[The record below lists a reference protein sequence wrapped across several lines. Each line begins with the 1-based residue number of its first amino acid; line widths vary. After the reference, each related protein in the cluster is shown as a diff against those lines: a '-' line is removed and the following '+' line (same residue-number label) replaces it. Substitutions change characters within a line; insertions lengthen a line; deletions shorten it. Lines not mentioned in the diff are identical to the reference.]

1 MKRHPLIISIVI
13 GAGLLSL
20 CAVPVS
26 AQFQVVLA
34 SGSPG
39 AIIITDNGGGDT
51 DPKPNRIG
59 FSQLIAVGGGGSI
72 NAVGHVVQSI
82 TAKSFEVRFDRLQ
95 LDNPSTVQVLMTT
108 VEARSAVFP
117 VVGPPFTGRIHL
129 DGAYSTDQA
138 GVKITNSQ
146 ITLDGSVVL
155 PAVLPI
161 GTIAVPVAKD
171 KQRPV
176 RFNPPDVSKVL
187 AIGAT
192 QVRALLTF
200 DIAPHD
206 RIVMPGSA
214 VVAGYTYDRELDVN
228 STADLA
234 DGLPGDGVCDTGN
247 QNIGFTGVCTL
258 RAALTEADQ
267 QPVITAVHFN
277 IAGSGVPKIVM
288 SSNTTFNFGS
298 MGALQQVIVDGTT
311 QPAGQV
317 EVDGSQSSPTDI
329 GGSPIVGLDLVG
341 QNSSVLGMVIHSF
354 PSHGIAIRQ
363 SGSPFGG
370 SNVVEDSLIGTD
382 PTGQIPMPN
391 GGDGIHISQMPS
403 NLIEGNVIANN
414 AAVGVSVE
422 GSAATGNLIHA
433 NSIVGNGGLGIALT
447 NSGNNLEPAPS
458 LTSPAVLNVTD
469 LTVTGSVHG
478 GNNVDLKIDFYGNH
492 SCDASGSG
500 EGETYLGSMD
510 VTTDGSGNASF
521 TATVPADLSANDVVT
536 ATATDA
542 GGNTSA
548 FSACASITETSPPN
562 QSPVAN
568 AGPDQTVPAG
578 SLVTLNGSGSSD
590 PDNGPGSLTF
600 HWTQLSGPVVTLTGA
615 NTATPSFTASAPGS
629 YVFTLVVNDGA
640 ADSAPD
646 SVTIMVTGGGGS
658 IAAQIQNLINQVE
671 SLGLPKGQENS
682 LEAKL
687 RSALAS
693 VQRGNENSASGQ
705 LGAFINEVQA
715 QRGKKIPSADA
726 DALIASAQQII
737 GELSGA

>member
-1 MKRHPLIISIVI
+1 MKRYSLVISIVI
-13 GAGLLSL
+13 GAGLLFL

-39 AIIITDNGGGDT
+39 AITITDNGVGDT
-51 DPKPNRIG
+51 DPKPDRIG
-59 FSQLIAVGGGGSI
+59 FNQLIAVGGGASF

-82 TAKSFEVRFDRLQ
+82 TAKSFEVRFDHLQ
-95 LDNPSTVQVLMTT
+95 LDNPSLVQVLMTT
-108 VEARSAVFP
+108 IEARSVVFP
-117 VVGPPFTGRIHL
+117 AVGPPFTGRVHL
-129 DGAYSTDQA
+129 DGAYSTDKA

-155 PAVLPI
+155 PAALPI
-161 GTIAVPVAKD
+161 GTITVPAAKD

-267 QPVITAVHFN
+267 QPVITAIHFN

-317 EVDGSQSSPTDI
+317 EVDGSQSSAKDI

-341 QNSSVLGMVIHSF
+341 QKSTVLGMVIHSF
-354 PSHGIAIRQ
+354 PSHGISIRQ

-403 NLIEGNVIANN
+403 NLIEGNVIASN
-414 AAVGVSVE
+414 AAAGVSVE

-458 LTSPAVLNVTD
+458 LTSPTVLNVTD

-500 EGETYLGSMD
+500 EGETYLGSTD

-521 TATVPADLSANDVVT
+521 NATVPADLSANDAVT

-548 FSACASITETSPPN
+548 FSACASITETTPPN
-562 QSPVAN
+562 QPPVAN
-568 AGPDQTVPAG
+568 AGSNQNVFVGA
-578 SLVTLNGSGSSD
+578 LVTLNGSGSSD
-590 PDNGPGSLTF
+590 PDNGPSALTF
-600 HWTQLSGPVVTLTGA
+600 LWTQTSGPVVTL
-615 NTATPSFTASAPGS
+615 
-629 YVFTLVVNDGA
+629 
-640 ADSAPD
+640 
-646 SVTIMVTGGGGS
+646 GG
-658 IAAQIQNLINQVE
+658 
-671 SLGLPKGQENS
+671 
-682 LEAKL
+682 
-687 RSALAS
+687 R
-693 VQRGNENSASGQ
+693 
-705 LGAFINEVQA
+705 
-715 QRGKKIPSADA
+715 
-726 DALIASAQQII
+726 
-737 GELSGA
+737 

>member
-1 MKRHPLIISIVI
+1 MKRYSLVISIVI
-13 GAGLLSL
+13 GAGVLSL

-39 AIIITDNGGGDT
+39 AITITDNGAGDT
-51 DPKPNRIG
+51 DPKPDRIG
-59 FSQLIAVGGGGSI
+59 FNRLIAVGGGASFD
-72 NAVGHVVQSI
+72 AVGHVVQSI
-82 TAKSFEVRFDRLQ
+82 TAKSIEVRFDRLQ
-95 LDNPSTVQVLMTT
+95 LDNPSAFQVTMTT

-117 VVGPPFTGRIHL
+117 AVGPPFAGRVHL
-129 DGAYSTDQA
+129 DGAYSTDQN
-138 GVKITNSQ
+138 GVRIANARV
-146 ITLDGSVVL
+146 TLDGSVVL
-155 PAVLPI
+155 PAALPI
-161 GTIAVPVAKD
+161 GTIAVPAAVD

-176 RFNPPDVSKVL
+176 RFNPPDVSKKL

-267 QPVITAVHFN
+267 QAVITAIHFN
-277 IAGSGVPKIVM
+277 ISGSGIPKIVM
-288 SSNTTFNFGS
+288 SANTTFNFGS

-317 EVDGSQSSPTDI
+317 EVDGSQSSPKDI

-341 QNSSVLGMVIHSF
+341 QKSTVLGMVIHSF
-354 PSHGIAIRQ
+354 PSHGIVMRQ

-382 PTGQIPMPN
+382 PTGQIPLPN

-403 NLIEGNVIANN
+403 NLIEGNVIASN

-422 GSAATGNLIHA
+422 GSAATGNRIHA
-433 NSIVGNGGLGIALT
+433 NSIVGNGGLGISLS
-447 NSGNNLEPAPS
+447 NSGNNLEAAPS
-458 LTSPAVLNVTD
+458 LTSPAVLDVTD
-469 LTVTGSVHG
+469 LTVAGTVHG
-478 GNNVDLKIDFYGNH
+478 GNNVGLKIDFYGNH

-500 EGETYLGSMD
+500 EGETYLGSTD
-510 VTTDGSGNASF
+510 VMTDGSGNASF
-521 TATVPADLSANDVVT
+521 NATMPADLSSNDVVT
-536 ATATDA
+536 ATATDSD
-542 GGNTSA
+542 GNTSA
-548 FSACASITETSPPN
+548 FSVCASITQTTPPN
-562 QSPVAN
+562 QPPIAN
-568 AGPDQTVPAG
+568 AGPDQTVPTG

-600 HWTQLSGPVVTLTGA
+600 HWAQVSGPVVTLAGA

-629 YVFTLVVNDGA
+629 YVFSLVVNDGA
-640 ADSAPD
+640 VDSSPD
-646 SVTIMVTGGGGS
+646 SVTITVTAGA
-658 IAAQIQNLINQVE
+658 IAAQIQSLMDQVE

-687 RSALAS
+687 RAALAS
-693 VQRGNENSASGQ
+693 VQRGNESSASGQ
-705 LGAFINEVQA
+705 LGAFINEVEA

-726 DALIASAQQII
+726 DALIAAAQQII
-737 GELSGA
+737 AELSGA